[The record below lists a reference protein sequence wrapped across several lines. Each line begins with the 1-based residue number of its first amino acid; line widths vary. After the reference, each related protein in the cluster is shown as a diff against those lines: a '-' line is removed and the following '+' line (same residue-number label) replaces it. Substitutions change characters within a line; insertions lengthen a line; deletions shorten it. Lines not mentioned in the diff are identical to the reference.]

1 MIQFDLPKQKS
12 SIIKVLGVGGGG
24 SNAVNFM
31 FNQNIVGVDF
41 IICNTDS
48 KAIEQSTVPNKIQLG
63 PHLTQGLGA
72 GADPSVGKLATE
84 ESLDEIRKILEVN
97 TRMAF
102 ITVGMGGG
110 TGTGGAPIIAKICK
124 DLGILTVGIVT
135 TPFGFEGPRRQAQ
148 AEEGIKQLKPLVDTL
163 LVISNDK
170 LRVQYG
176 NLKMKEA
183 FTKADNV
190 LATAAKC
197 ITDVINSRG
206 HIIVDFADVCTVM
219 KNGGVAILGKAEVE
233 GENRAQRAIEEALNS
248 PLLNDND
255 IRGAKWILLN
265 INSAEGDYE
274 CSMDELET
282 INNFLRERTGENSDV
297 IMGMGYDATLG
308 QKLGITLIATGFEH
322 KDPFQKQTPK
332 KAEAPVEE
340 KIVMTL
346 LSEETANETNNLMT
360 APTEAVAETPTEE
373 PRTEEPVITDSNF
386 TLGEETLESIEE
398 LASFIEE
405 EVEEVEEVMSM
416 HEVDE
421 ISEKEYEAEI
431 DAQISIAASEVMEE
445 MVSQPIVFEINDV
458 YEGEDLE
465 EEEVVVNKVEELIV
479 ASFQEEDLEEEVEVL
494 VEELVEEQV
503 GEQLEEEVI
512 VSELQTP
519 VAETN
524 HFILTKPTNI
534 YAEHTEEE
542 PSLEELEEMPV
553 IEEMEEFEEMEEEE
567 MVEMEEMEEM
577 VMQDDLAVTM
587 QEIVEEDI
595 HEEELVEEVVE
606 EELVEETILE
616 QLTPEMIEEEKI
628 EEELVEVAEIS
639 MQAAPVQEPLVYES
653 SFRMEEEPTM
663 QLVMRDESSFNSNQ
677 NNSKRHPSSLDM
689 PIDDAEEQRRKVAER
704 IQKLRNLSFNIN
716 SASDPNN
723 EFDAVPAYVR
733 RNLDLF
739 GNTMASVEN
748 YYSKYT
754 VEKDEHNQT
763 QISTINTFLD
773 GKKPD

>member
-31 FNQNIVGVDF
+31 FNQNIEGVDF

-346 LSEETANETNNLMT
+346 LSEETANDTNNIMT

-373 PRTEEPVITDSNF
+373 PRTEEPILADGNF
-386 TLGEETLESIEE
+386 TLGEEALEAIEE
-398 LASFIEE
+398 VAAI
-405 EVEEVEEVMSM
+405 VEEEVMSI

-421 ISEKEYEAEI
+421 ISEKEYEAEM

-465 EEEVVVNKVEELIV
+465 EEVELIKEEVVVNEVEEEVIM
-479 ASFQEEDLEEEVEVL
+479 ASFQEEDLEEELGAIE
-494 VEELVEEQV
+494 EEQI
-503 GEQLEEEVI
+503 EEEVI
-512 VSELQTP
+512 VSELQAP

-542 PSLEELEEMPV
+542 PLLEEMEEMPV
-553 IEEMEEFEEMEEEE
+553 IEEMEEMEEFEEMEEEE

-587 QEIVEEDI
+587 QEIVEEEI
-595 HEEELVEEVVE
+595 VEEEIVEEDLVEE
-606 EELVEETILE
+606 I
-616 QLTPEMIEEEKI
+616 
-628 EEELVEVAEIS
+628 VEVAEIT
-639 MQAAPVQEPLVYES
+639 MQAAPVQEPVVYES

-663 QLVMRDESSFNSNQ
+663 QLVMREESSFNANQ
-677 NNSKRHPSSLDM
+677 NNAKQHSSSFDM
-689 PIDDAEEQRRKVAER
+689 PMDDAEEQRRKVAER

-716 SASDPNN
+716 NASDPNN

-754 VEKDEHNQT
+754 VEKDENNQT

>member
-31 FNQNIVGVDF
+31 FKQDIEGVDF

-48 KAIEQSTVPNKIQLG
+48 KAIEQSDVPNKIQLG

-84 ESLDEIRKILEVN
+84 ESLEEIRKILEVN

-135 TPFGFEGPRRQAQ
+135 TPFGFEGPRRQKQ
-148 AEEGIKQLKPLVDTL
+148 AEEGINQLKPLVDTL

-233 GENRAQRAIEEALNS
+233 GENRAERAIEEALNS

-255 IRGAKWILLN
+255 IKGAKWILLN
-265 INSAEGDYE
+265 INSAEGEYE
-274 CSMDELET
+274 CTMDELET
-282 INNFLRERTGENSDV
+282 INNFLRERTGEHSDV
-297 IMGMGYDATLG
+297 IMGMGYDATLDK
-308 QKLGITLIATGFEH
+308 KLGITLIATGFEG
-322 KDPFQKQTPK
+322 KDPFKTETPK
-332 KAEAPVEE
+332 KAEAPIEE

-346 LSEETANETNNLMT
+346 VTDAVATEQIKQEPLMNEVNEKAEDHFILDQTEETPIHFSFDQAPEIEAPLMEEEEVKEVVLDKYDTIWELNAQASIAAADSMEEEMEEDELEEMEEDEMLVSEEDVEEEMEVMAFENNDLMPTLVLEEEPAFEDEVEADMEEEVEEEVFTLNMEAEKEATIVSDFILSKPLNIYAEEADEVEEEALAPVNASNEVIFEVNETDLSVEM
-360 APTEAVAETPTEE
+360 EE
-373 PRTEEPVITDSNF
+373 DFMLEEIT
-386 TLGEETLESIEE
+386 
-398 LASFIEE
+398 IEE
-405 EVEEVEEVMSM
+405 EVEETLIEEEFM
-416 HEVDE
+416 
-421 ISEKEYEAEI
+421 EAEL
-431 DAQISIAASEVMEE
+431 MEE
-445 MVSQPIVFEINDV
+445 ELMEVEMTIDENIA
-458 YEGEDLE
+458 
-465 EEEVVVNKVEELIV
+465 EEEVATVEMYTAPVIETPAPAEVVFES
-479 ASFQEEDLEEEVEVL
+479 SFR
-494 VEELVEEQV
+494 
-503 GEQLEEEVI
+503 
-512 VSELQTP
+512 
-519 VAETN
+519 
-524 HFILTKPTNI
+524 
-534 YAEHTEEE
+534 YEEE
-542 PSLEELEEMPV
+542 PS
-553 IEEMEEFEEMEEEE
+553 
-567 MVEMEEMEEM
+567 
-577 VMQDDLAVTM
+577 
-587 QEIVEEDI
+587 
-595 HEEELVEEVVE
+595 
-606 EELVEETILE
+606 
-616 QLTPEMIEEEKI
+616 
-628 EEELVEVAEIS
+628 
-639 MQAAPVQEPLVYES
+639 
-653 SFRMEEEPTM
+653 M
-663 QLVMRDESSFNSNQ
+663 QLVMREESNTPVAHVNQ
-677 NNSKRHPSSLDM
+677 QANYDM
-689 PIDDAEEQRRKVAER
+689 PLDNAEEQRRKVAER

-716 SASDPNN
+716 NTNDSNN
-723 EFDAVPAYVR
+723 DFESVPAYVR
-733 RNLDLF
+733 RNMEMF
-739 GNTMASVEN
+739 GNTLASVEN

-754 VEKDEHNQT
+754 VDKDENNQT
-763 QISTINTFLD
+763 QISTINTFMD

>member
-31 FNQNIVGVDF
+31 FQQDIEGVDF

-48 KAIEQSTVPNKIQLG
+48 KAIEQSLVPNKIQLG

-84 ESLDEIRKILEVN
+84 ESLEEIKRILEVN
-97 TRMAF
+97 TKMAF

-135 TPFGFEGPRRQAQ
+135 TPFGFEGPRRQKQ
-148 AEEGIKQLKPLVDTL
+148 AEAGINELKPYVDTL

-170 LRVQYG
+170 LRMQYG

-219 KNGGVAILGKAEVE
+219 KNGGVAILGKAEVA
-233 GENRAQRAIEEALNS
+233 GENRAERAIEEALNS

-255 IRGAKWILLN
+255 IKGAKWILLN

-282 INNFLRERTGENSDV
+282 INTILRARTGEHSDV
-297 IMGMGYDATLG
+297 IMGMGYDETLG
-308 QKLGITLIATGFEH
+308 DKLGITLIATGFEH
-322 KDPFQKQTPK
+322 KDPFK
-332 KAEAPVEE
+332 KEAEKEVEAPVEE

-346 LSEETANETNNLMT
+346 QSEQVASIEPIAA
-360 APTEAVAETPTEE
+360 APSAAPEATVTI
-373 PRTEEPVITDSNF
+373 EEPVAIV
-386 TLGEETLESIEE
+386 EI
-398 LASFIEE
+398 
-405 EVEEVEEVMSM
+405 EVEQMMEEIVELD
-416 HEVDE
+416 EVDE
-421 ISEKEYEAEI
+421 LAPTMQEFTMPEMSNVYVSAPDFDEPAEMYEASSFVEEKAPAF
-431 DAQISIAASEVMEE
+431 DEEAQPAFDGEAQLAFDEEAQPAFVAEVDMFEE
-445 MVSQPIVFEINDV
+445 EATEVFELNM
-458 YEGEDLE
+458 EAPE
-465 EEEVVVNKVEELIV
+465 ENNFKPEFVLNK
-479 ASFQEEDLEEEVEVL
+479 
-494 VEELVEEQV
+494 
-503 GEQLEEEVI
+503 
-512 VSELQTP
+512 P
-519 VAETN
+519 V
-524 HFILTKPTNI
+524 NI
-534 YAEHTEEE
+534 YASQDEDAQETSEAPAFEMTEANEIE
-542 PSLEELEEMPV
+542 AEAAFESVEAIESPV
-553 IEEMEEFEEMEEEE
+553 VEAVVETSFRN
-567 MVEMEEMEEM
+567 VEM
-577 VMQDDLAVTM
+577 AV
-587 QEIVEEDI
+587 
-595 HEEELVEEVVE
+595 
-606 EELVEETILE
+606 
-616 QLTPEMIEEEKI
+616 
-628 EEELVEVAEIS
+628 
-639 MQAAPVQEPLVYES
+639 
-653 SFRMEEEPTM
+653 EEEPTM
-663 QLVMRDESSFNSNQ
+663 QLVMREESLGEQQNRPQHSSFDISMDNS
-677 NNSKRHPSSLDM
+677 
-689 PIDDAEEQRRKVAER
+689 EEQRRKVAER

-716 SASDPNN
+716 NGADPGT

-754 VEKDEHNQT
+754 VEQDENNQT
-763 QISTINTFLD
+763 QISTINSFLD

>member
-31 FNQNIVGVDF
+31 FNQNIEGVDF

-373 PRTEEPVITDSNF
+373 PRTEEPTIADGNF
-386 TLGEETLESIEE
+386 TLGEEALEAIEE
-398 LASFIEE
+398 VAAI
-405 EVEEVEEVMSM
+405 VEEEVMSI

-421 ISEKEYEAEI
+421 ISEKEYEAEM

-465 EEEVVVNKVEELIV
+465 EEVELIKEEVVVNEVEEEVIM
-479 ASFQEEDLEEEVEVL
+479 ASFQEEDLEEELGAIE
-494 VEELVEEQV
+494 EEQI
-503 GEQLEEEVI
+503 EEEVI
-512 VSELQTP
+512 VSELQAP

-542 PSLEELEEMPV
+542 PLLEEMEEMPV
-553 IEEMEEFEEMEEEE
+553 IEEMEEMEEFEEMEEEE

-587 QEIVEEDI
+587 QEIVEEEI
-595 HEEELVEEVVE
+595 VKEEIVE
-606 EELVEETILE
+606 EEI
-616 QLTPEMIEEEKI
+616 
-628 EEELVEVAEIS
+628 VEVAEIT
-639 MQAAPVQEPLVYES
+639 MQAAPVQEPVVYES

-663 QLVMRDESSFNSNQ
+663 QLVMREESSFNANQ
-677 NNSKRHPSSLDM
+677 NNAKQHSSSFDM
-689 PIDDAEEQRRKVAER
+689 PMDDAEEQRRKVAER

-716 SASDPNN
+716 NASDPNN

-754 VEKDEHNQT
+754 VEKDENNQT

>member
-31 FNQNIVGVDF
+31 FQQDIEGVDF
-41 IICNTDS
+41 IICNTDA
-48 KAIEQSTVPNKIQLG
+48 KAIEQSLVPNKIQLG

-84 ESLDEIRKILEVN
+84 ESLEEIRKILEVN

-135 TPFGFEGPRRQAQ
+135 TPFGFEGPRRQKQ
-148 AEEGIKQLKPLVDTL
+148 AEEGINQLKPYVDTL

-233 GENRAQRAIEEALNS
+233 GENRAERAIEEALNS

-255 IRGAKWILLN
+255 IKGAKWILLN

-282 INNFLRERTGENSDV
+282 INNILRARTGEHSDV
-297 IMGMGYDATLG
+297 IMGMGYDPTLG

-322 KDPFQKQTPK
+322 KDPFKKEEPK
-332 KAEAPVEE
+332 KAEQPVEE

-346 LSEETANETNNLMT
+346 ETEALKAPESIAPE
-360 APTEAVAETPTEE
+360 APTAELAETLILEEENEEVFEEEVVAEEISAPIEMELEDELQPTMHEYHEE
-373 PRTEEPVITDSNF
+373 VIESPVSSVFVSVPELDETELVM
-386 TLGEETLESIEE
+386 
-398 LASFIEE
+398 EE
-405 EVEEVEEVMSM
+405 EVEE
-416 HEVDE
+416 E
-421 ISEKEYEAEI
+421 I
-431 DAQISIAASEVMEE
+431 
-445 MVSQPIVFEINDV
+445 
-458 YEGEDLE
+458 E
-465 EEEVVVNKVEELIV
+465 EEEVYELNMESSSVDFTTGFVLQKPSNIYEETPELDAIMSSVEETPQV
-479 ASFQEEDLEEEVEVL
+479 EEPAPSFTFEFDEVEPVPSF
-494 VEELVEEQV
+494 
-503 GEQLEEEVI
+503 EVAPEPI
-512 VSELQTP
+512 
-519 VAETN
+519 AEPIMETS
-524 HFILTKPTNI
+524 FRMV
-534 YAEHTEEE
+534 EHTEEE
-542 PSLEELEEMPV
+542 SG
-553 IEEMEEFEEMEEEE
+553 
-567 MVEMEEMEEM
+567 
-577 VMQDDLAVTM
+577 
-587 QEIVEEDI
+587 
-595 HEEELVEEVVE
+595 
-606 EELVEETILE
+606 
-616 QLTPEMIEEEKI
+616 
-628 EEELVEVAEIS
+628 
-639 MQAAPVQEPLVYES
+639 
-653 SFRMEEEPTM
+653 M
-663 QLVMRDESSFNSNQ
+663 QLVMKEVELL
-677 NNSKRHPSSLDM
+677 NNARPAHQDFDM
-689 PIDDAEEQRRKVAER
+689 PIDNAEEQRRKVAER

-716 SASDPNN
+716 NGADPNT

-754 VEKDEHNQT
+754 VEQDENNQT
-763 QISTINTFLD
+763 NISTINSFLD

>member
-31 FNQNIVGVDF
+31 FQQDIEGVDF

-48 KAIEQSTVPNKIQLG
+48 KAIEQSSVPNKIQLG

-84 ESLDEIRKILEVN
+84 ESLEEIKRILEVN
-97 TRMAF
+97 TKMAF

-135 TPFGFEGPRRQAQ
+135 TPFGFEGPRRQKQ
-148 AEEGIKQLKPLVDTL
+148 AEEGINELKPFVDTL

-219 KNGGVAILGKAEVE
+219 KNGGVAILGKAEVA
-233 GENRAQRAIEEALNS
+233 GENRAERAIEEALNS

-255 IRGAKWILLN
+255 IKGAKWILLN
-265 INSAEGDYE
+265 INSAEGEYE
-274 CSMDELET
+274 CSMDELESINT
-282 INNFLRERTGENSDV
+282 ILRARTGEHSDV
-297 IMGMGYDATLG
+297 IMGMGYDETLG
-308 QKLGITLIATGFEH
+308 DKLGITLIATGFEH
-322 KDPFQKQTPK
+322 KDPFK
-332 KAEAPVEE
+332 KEAVKEVEAPIEE

-346 LSEETANETNNLMT
+346 QSEQSEQTLQEAPT
-360 APTEAVAETPTEE
+360 APIEPIESAEINEPTAIETEVPEAALALDEVE
-373 PRTEEPVITDSNF
+373 ITMD
-386 TLGEETLESIEE
+386 E
-398 LASFIEE
+398 LAPTMQEFEMPE
-405 EVEEVEEVMSM
+405 MSN
-416 HEVDE
+416 V
-421 ISEKEYEAEI
+421 Y
-431 DAQISIAASEVMEE
+431 
-445 MVSQPIVFEINDV
+445 VSAPD
-458 YEGEDLE
+458 YE
-465 EEEVVVNKVEELIV
+465 EEEEATV
-479 ASFQEEDLEEEVEVL
+479 SFESSPIF
-494 VEELVEEQV
+494 
-503 GEQLEEEVI
+503 EEEVI
-512 VSELQTP
+512 SQEIVLEDFNASLEEETAEVFELNMEEEEAPIYNTEFVLNKP
-519 VAETN
+519 V
-524 HFILTKPTNI
+524 NI
-534 YAEHTEEE
+534 YAEAELETENATEEKVE
-542 PSLEELEEMPV
+542 AVTELPSELTAEVLVPAETENV
-553 IEEMEEFEEMEEEE
+553 ETSFRN
-567 MVEMEEMEEM
+567 VEME
-577 VMQDDLAVTM
+577 
-587 QEIVEEDI
+587 
-595 HEEELVEEVVE
+595 
-606 EELVEETILE
+606 
-616 QLTPEMIEEEKI
+616 
-628 EEELVEVAEIS
+628 
-639 MQAAPVQEPLVYES
+639 
-653 SFRMEEEPTM
+653 MEEEPTM
-663 QLVMRDESSFNSNQ
+663 QLVMREESSLTPQNRPQHSSFDILMDNS
-677 NNSKRHPSSLDM
+677 
-689 PIDDAEEQRRKVAER
+689 EEQRRKVAER

-716 SASDPNN
+716 NGSDPGV

-754 VEKDEHNQT
+754 VDQDENNQT
-763 QISTINTFLD
+763 QISTINSFLD

>member
-31 FNQNIVGVDF
+31 FKQDIEGVDF

-48 KAIEQSTVPNKIQLG
+48 KAIEQSDVPNKIQLG

-84 ESLDEIRKILEVN
+84 ESLEEIRKILEVN

-135 TPFGFEGPRRQAQ
+135 TPFGFEGPRRQKQ
-148 AEEGIKQLKPLVDTL
+148 AEEGINQLKPLVDTL

-233 GENRAQRAIEEALNS
+233 GENRAERAIEEALNS

-255 IRGAKWILLN
+255 IKGAKWILLN
-265 INSAEGDYE
+265 INSAEGEHE
-274 CSMDELET
+274 CTMDELET
-282 INNFLRERTGENSDV
+282 INNYLRERTGEHSDV
-297 IMGMGYDATLG
+297 IMGMGYDATLDK
-308 QKLGITLIATGFEH
+308 KLGITLIATGFEG
-322 KDPFQKQTPK
+322 KDPFKTETPK
-332 KAEAPVEE
+332 KAEAPIEE

-346 LSEETANETNNLMT
+346 VTDAVVTEQIKQEPVSNEVNEKAEDHFILDQTEEAPIHFSFDQ
-360 APTEAVAETPTEE
+360 APTIEAPLLVAEEALEE
-373 PRTEEPVITDSNF
+373 EEIKEVILDKYDTIWDLNAEVSIAAAN
-386 TLGEETLESIEE
+386 SIEE
-398 LASFIEE
+398 EMEEDELEETMEDEILEAEEEMEVEEEMELMAFENSELMPTLVFEEEPAFEEEIEDMEEVNVEEMEEEMFTLNMEAEKEATIVSEFVLSKPTNIYVEEMEEVEEEISAPVIATNEVIFEIHESDPSLDMEEDFVLEEITIEE
-405 EVEEVEEVMSM
+405 EVEEEFMEEELMEEELMEAEMTIDENIAQEEVATVEMYTAPVIETPAPA
-416 HEVDE
+416 EV
-421 ISEKEYEAEI
+421 
-431 DAQISIAASEVMEE
+431 
-445 MVSQPIVFEINDV
+445 VFET
-458 YEGEDLE
+458 
-465 EEEVVVNKVEELIV
+465 
-479 ASFQEEDLEEEVEVL
+479 SFR
-494 VEELVEEQV
+494 
-503 GEQLEEEVI
+503 
-512 VSELQTP
+512 
-519 VAETN
+519 
-524 HFILTKPTNI
+524 
-534 YAEHTEEE
+534 YEEE
-542 PSLEELEEMPV
+542 PS
-553 IEEMEEFEEMEEEE
+553 
-567 MVEMEEMEEM
+567 
-577 VMQDDLAVTM
+577 
-587 QEIVEEDI
+587 
-595 HEEELVEEVVE
+595 
-606 EELVEETILE
+606 
-616 QLTPEMIEEEKI
+616 
-628 EEELVEVAEIS
+628 
-639 MQAAPVQEPLVYES
+639 
-653 SFRMEEEPTM
+653 M
-663 QLVMRDESSFNSNQ
+663 QLVMREESNTPVAHVNHQ
-677 NNSKRHPSSLDM
+677 ANYDM
-689 PIDDAEEQRRKVAER
+689 PLDNAEEQRRKVAER

-716 SASDPNN
+716 NANDPSNDF
-723 EFDAVPAYVR
+723 ESVPAYVR
-733 RNLDLF
+733 RNMEMF
-739 GNTMASVEN
+739 GNTLASVEN

-754 VEKDEHNQT
+754 VDKDENNQT
-763 QISTINTFLD
+763 QISTINTFMD

>member
-31 FNQNIVGVDF
+31 FNQNIEGVDF

-322 KDPFQKQTPK
+322 KDPFQKQIPK

-346 LSEETANETNNLMT
+346 LSEETANDTNNIMT

-373 PRTEEPVITDSNF
+373 PRTEEPILADGNF
-386 TLGEETLESIEE
+386 TLGEEVVEAIEE
-398 LASFIEE
+398 VAAI
-405 EVEEVEEVMSM
+405 VEEEVMSM

-421 ISEKEYEAEI
+421 ISEKEYEAEM

-458 YEGEDLE
+458 YEGEDVE
-465 EEEVVVNKVEELIV
+465 EEEIVVNEVEEEVIV
-479 ASFQEEDLEEEVEVL
+479 ASFQEEDLEEEEEVI
-494 VEELVEEQV
+494 EEEQI
-503 GEQLEEEVI
+503 EEEVI
-512 VSELQTP
+512 VSELQAP

-542 PSLEELEEMPV
+542 PLLEEMEEMPV

-587 QEIVEEDI
+587 QEIEEEIVEED
-595 HEEELVEEVVE
+595 LVEE
-606 EELVEETILE
+606 I
-616 QLTPEMIEEEKI
+616 
-628 EEELVEVAEIS
+628 VEVAEIT
-639 MQAAPVQEPLVYES
+639 MQAAPVQEPVVYES

-663 QLVMRDESSFNSNQ
+663 QLVMREESSFNANQ
-677 NNSKRHPSSLDM
+677 NNAKQHSSSFDM
-689 PIDDAEEQRRKVAER
+689 PMDDAEEQRRKVAER

-716 SASDPNN
+716 NASDPNN

-754 VEKDEHNQT
+754 VEKDENNQT

>member
-31 FNQNIVGVDF
+31 FQQDIEGVDF

-48 KAIEQSTVPNKIQLG
+48 KAIEQSPVPNKIQLG

-84 ESLDEIRKILEVN
+84 ESLEEIKRILEVN
-97 TRMAF
+97 TKMAF

-135 TPFGFEGPRRQAQ
+135 TPFAFEGPRRQKQ
-148 AEEGIKQLKPLVDTL
+148 AEAGINELKPFVDTL

-170 LRVQYG
+170 LRMQYG

-219 KNGGVAILGKAEVE
+219 KNGGVAILGKAEVA
-233 GENRAQRAIEEALNS
+233 GENRAERAIEEALNS

-255 IRGAKWILLN
+255 IKGAKWILLN

-282 INNFLRERTGENSDV
+282 INTILRARTGEHSDV
-297 IMGMGYDATLG
+297 IMGMGYDETLG
-308 QKLGITLIATGFEH
+308 DKLGITLIATGFEH
-322 KDPFQKQTPK
+322 KDPFK
-332 KAEAPVEE
+332 KEAVKEVEAPIEE

-346 LSEETANETNNLMT
+346 QSEQAAPIESVTAAPFAEPEASVTVDEPVAELEVEQIIEEMVEQESFDALTPTMQEYAMPEMSNVYVSAPDFDEPVEIYEAPSFVDEAPVAAIEEKALAFNDEAELAFDGEVELASDAEAELHFELNMEAPEENNFKPEFVLSKPVNIYASQDEEAQESVEASETPASNMVEVNEMEAVIEL
-360 APTEAVAETPTEE
+360 AEPAVAET
-373 PRTEEPVITDSNF
+373 V
-386 TLGEETLESIEE
+386 ET
-398 LASFIEE
+398 SFR
-405 EVEEVEEVMSM
+405 
-416 HEVDE
+416 
-421 ISEKEYEAEI
+421 
-431 DAQISIAASEVMEE
+431 
-445 MVSQPIVFEINDV
+445 N
-458 YEGEDLE
+458 
-465 EEEVVVNKVEELIV
+465 
-479 ASFQEEDLEEEVEVL
+479 
-494 VEELVEEQV
+494 
-503 GEQLEEEVI
+503 
-512 VSELQTP
+512 
-519 VAETN
+519 
-524 HFILTKPTNI
+524 
-534 YAEHTEEE
+534 
-542 PSLEELEEMPV
+542 
-553 IEEMEEFEEMEEEE
+553 
-567 MVEMEEMEEM
+567 VEM
-577 VMQDDLAVTM
+577 
-587 QEIVEEDI
+587 
-595 HEEELVEEVVE
+595 
-606 EELVEETILE
+606 
-616 QLTPEMIEEEKI
+616 
-628 EEELVEVAEIS
+628 
-639 MQAAPVQEPLVYES
+639 AA
-653 SFRMEEEPTM
+653 EEEPTM
-663 QLVMRDESSFNSNQ
+663 QLVMREESIGEQQNRPQHSSFDLSMDNS
-677 NNSKRHPSSLDM
+677 
-689 PIDDAEEQRRKVAER
+689 EEQRRKVAER

-716 SASDPNN
+716 NGADPGT

-754 VEKDEHNQT
+754 VEQDENNQT
-763 QISTINTFLD
+763 SISTINTFLD

>member
-31 FNQNIVGVDF
+31 FKQDIEGVDF

-48 KAIEQSTVPNKIQLG
+48 KAIEQSDVPNKIQLG

-84 ESLDEIRKILEVN
+84 ESLEEIRKILEVN

-135 TPFGFEGPRRQAQ
+135 TPFGFEGPRRQKQ
-148 AEEGIKQLKPLVDTL
+148 AEEGINQLKPLVDTL

-233 GENRAQRAIEEALNS
+233 GENRAERAIEEALNS

-255 IRGAKWILLN
+255 IKGAKWILLN
-265 INSAEGDYE
+265 INSAEGEHE
-274 CSMDELET
+274 CTMDELET
-282 INNFLRERTGENSDV
+282 INNFLRERTGEHSDV
-297 IMGMGYDATLG
+297 IMGMGYDATLDK
-308 QKLGITLIATGFEH
+308 KLGITLIATGFEG
-322 KDPFQKQTPK
+322 KDPFKTETPK
-332 KAEAPVEE
+332 KAEAPIEE

-346 LSEETANETNNLMT
+346 VTDAVAAEQIKQEPVSNEVNEKAEDHFILDQTEETPIHFSFDQ
-360 APTEAVAETPTEE
+360 APAIEAPLLVAEEE
-373 PRTEEPVITDSNF
+373 LEE
-386 TLGEETLESIEE
+386 EEIKEVVLHKYDTIWELNAEASIAAADSIEE
-398 LASFIEE
+398 AMEEDELEELEEDEMLASEEEVEEEMEVMAFENNDLMPTLVLEEEPAFEEEADMEEELDELEEVHMEEEVEEEMFTLNMEAEKEATVTSDFILSKPTNIYVEEADEVEEEFSAPVVASNEVIFEVNETDSSVAMEEDFMLEEITIEE
-405 EVEEVEEVMSM
+405 EVEETLIEE
-416 HEVDE
+416 EFIE
-421 ISEKEYEAEI
+421 EEL
-431 DAQISIAASEVMEE
+431 MEE
-445 MVSQPIVFEINDV
+445 ELMEVEMTIDENIAEEEIATVEMYTAPVIETPAPAEVVFES
-458 YEGEDLE
+458 
-465 EEEVVVNKVEELIV
+465 
-479 ASFQEEDLEEEVEVL
+479 SFR
-494 VEELVEEQV
+494 
-503 GEQLEEEVI
+503 
-512 VSELQTP
+512 
-519 VAETN
+519 
-524 HFILTKPTNI
+524 
-534 YAEHTEEE
+534 YEEE
-542 PSLEELEEMPV
+542 PS
-553 IEEMEEFEEMEEEE
+553 
-567 MVEMEEMEEM
+567 
-577 VMQDDLAVTM
+577 
-587 QEIVEEDI
+587 
-595 HEEELVEEVVE
+595 
-606 EELVEETILE
+606 
-616 QLTPEMIEEEKI
+616 
-628 EEELVEVAEIS
+628 
-639 MQAAPVQEPLVYES
+639 
-653 SFRMEEEPTM
+653 M
-663 QLVMRDESSFNSNQ
+663 QLVMREESNTPVAHVNQ
-677 NNSKRHPSSLDM
+677 QANYDM
-689 PIDDAEEQRRKVAER
+689 PLDNAEEQRRKVAER

-716 SASDPNN
+716 NANDSNN
-723 EFDAVPAYVR
+723 DFESVPAYVR
-733 RNLDLF
+733 RNMEMF
-739 GNTMASVEN
+739 GNTLASVEN

-754 VEKDEHNQT
+754 VDKDENNQT
-763 QISTINTFLD
+763 QISTINTFMD

>member
-31 FNQNIVGVDF
+31 FKQDIEGVDF

-48 KAIEQSTVPNKIQLG
+48 KAIEQSDVPNKIQLG

-84 ESLDEIRKILEVN
+84 ESLEEIRKILEVN

-135 TPFGFEGPRRQAQ
+135 TPFGFEGPRRQKQ
-148 AEEGIKQLKPLVDTL
+148 AEEGINQLKPLVDTL

-233 GENRAQRAIEEALNS
+233 GENRAERAIEEALNS

-255 IRGAKWILLN
+255 IKGAKWILLN
-265 INSAEGDYE
+265 INSAEGEHE
-274 CSMDELET
+274 CTMDELET
-282 INNFLRERTGENSDV
+282 INNFLRERTGEHSDV
-297 IMGMGYDATLG
+297 IMGMGYDATLDK
-308 QKLGITLIATGFEH
+308 KLGITLIATGFEG
-322 KDPFQKQTPK
+322 KDPFKTETPK
-332 KAEAPVEE
+332 KAEAPIEE

-346 LSEETANETNNLMT
+346 VTD
-360 APTEAVAETPTEE
+360 AVAAEQIKQ
-373 PRTEEPVITDSNF
+373 EPVINEVNEKAEDHFILDQT
-386 TLGEETLESIEE
+386 EETPIHFSFDQAPAIEAPLLVAEEELEEEEIKEVVLDKYDTIWELNAEASIAAADSIEE
-398 LASFIEE
+398 AMEEDELEELEEDEMLASEEEVEEEMEVMAFENNDLMPTLVLEEEPAFEEEVDMEEELDEMEEVHMEEEVEEEMFTLNMEAEKEATVTSDFILSKPTNIYVEEADEVEEEFSAPVVASNEVIFEVNETDSSVAMEEDFMLEEITIEE
-405 EVEEVEEVMSM
+405 EVEEEFVEE
-416 HEVDE
+416 EL
-421 ISEKEYEAEI
+421 
-431 DAQISIAASEVMEE
+431 MEE
-445 MVSQPIVFEINDV
+445 ELM
-458 YEGEDLE
+458 EDELME
-465 EEEVVVNKVEELIV
+465 VEMTIDENIAEEEVATVEMYTAPVIETPAPAEVVFES
-479 ASFQEEDLEEEVEVL
+479 SFR
-494 VEELVEEQV
+494 
-503 GEQLEEEVI
+503 
-512 VSELQTP
+512 
-519 VAETN
+519 
-524 HFILTKPTNI
+524 
-534 YAEHTEEE
+534 YEEE
-542 PSLEELEEMPV
+542 PS
-553 IEEMEEFEEMEEEE
+553 
-567 MVEMEEMEEM
+567 
-577 VMQDDLAVTM
+577 
-587 QEIVEEDI
+587 
-595 HEEELVEEVVE
+595 
-606 EELVEETILE
+606 
-616 QLTPEMIEEEKI
+616 
-628 EEELVEVAEIS
+628 
-639 MQAAPVQEPLVYES
+639 
-653 SFRMEEEPTM
+653 M
-663 QLVMRDESSFNSNQ
+663 QLVMREESNTPVAHVNQ
-677 NNSKRHPSSLDM
+677 QANYDM
-689 PIDDAEEQRRKVAER
+689 PLDNAEEQRRKVAER

-716 SASDPNN
+716 NANDSNN
-723 EFDAVPAYVR
+723 DFESVPAYVR
-733 RNLDLF
+733 RNMEMF
-739 GNTMASVEN
+739 GNTLASVEN

-754 VEKDEHNQT
+754 VDKDENNQT
-763 QISTINTFLD
+763 QISTINTFMD

>member
-31 FNQNIVGVDF
+31 FKQDIEGVDF

-48 KAIEQSTVPNKIQLG
+48 KAIEQSDVPNKIQLG

-84 ESLDEIRKILEVN
+84 ESLEEIRKILEVN

-135 TPFGFEGPRRQAQ
+135 TPFGFEGPRRQKQ
-148 AEEGIKQLKPLVDTL
+148 AEEGINQLKPLVDTL

-233 GENRAQRAIEEALNS
+233 GENRAERAIEEALNS

-255 IRGAKWILLN
+255 IKGAKWILLN
-265 INSAEGDYE
+265 INSAEGEHE
-274 CSMDELET
+274 CTMDELET
-282 INNFLRERTGENSDV
+282 INNFLRERTGEHSDV
-297 IMGMGYDATLG
+297 IMGMGYDATLDK
-308 QKLGITLIATGFEH
+308 KLGITLIATGFEG
-322 KDPFQKQTPK
+322 KDPFKTETPK
-332 KAEAPVEE
+332 KAEAPIEE

-346 LSEETANETNNLMT
+346 VTD
-360 APTEAVAETPTEE
+360 AVAAEQIKQ
-373 PRTEEPVITDSNF
+373 EPVINEVNEKAEDHFILDQT
-386 TLGEETLESIEE
+386 EETPIHFSFDQAPAIEAPLLVAEEELEEEEIKEVVLDKYDTIWELNAEASIAAADSIEE
-398 LASFIEE
+398 AMEEDELEELEEDEMLASEE
-405 EVEEVEEVMSM
+405 EVEEEMEVM
-416 HEVDE
+416 
-421 ISEKEYEAEI
+421 A
-431 DAQISIAASEVMEE
+431 
-445 MVSQPIVFEINDV
+445 FENNDLMPTLV
-458 YEGEDLE
+458 LE
-465 EEEVVVNKVEELIV
+465 EEPAFEEEVDMEEELDEM
-479 ASFQEEDLEEEVEVL
+479 EEVHMEEEVE
-494 VEELVEEQV
+494 EEMFTLNME
-503 GEQLEEEVI
+503 
-512 VSELQTP
+512 
-519 VAETN
+519 AEKEATVTSD
-524 HFILTKPTNI
+524 FILSKPTNI
-534 YAEHTEEE
+534 YVEEADEVEEEFSAPVVASNEVIFEVNETDSSVAMEEDFMLEEITVEEEVEETLIEEEFIEEELMEEELMEVEMTIDENIAEEEVATVEMYTAPVIETPAPAEVVFESSFRYEEE
-542 PSLEELEEMPV
+542 PS
-553 IEEMEEFEEMEEEE
+553 
-567 MVEMEEMEEM
+567 
-577 VMQDDLAVTM
+577 
-587 QEIVEEDI
+587 
-595 HEEELVEEVVE
+595 
-606 EELVEETILE
+606 
-616 QLTPEMIEEEKI
+616 
-628 EEELVEVAEIS
+628 
-639 MQAAPVQEPLVYES
+639 
-653 SFRMEEEPTM
+653 M
-663 QLVMRDESSFNSNQ
+663 QLVMREESNTPVAHVNQ
-677 NNSKRHPSSLDM
+677 QANYDM
-689 PIDDAEEQRRKVAER
+689 PLDNAEEQRRKVAER

-716 SASDPNN
+716 NANDSNN
-723 EFDAVPAYVR
+723 DFESVPAYVR
-733 RNLDLF
+733 RNMEMF
-739 GNTMASVEN
+739 GNTLASVEN

-754 VEKDEHNQT
+754 VDKDENNQT
-763 QISTINTFLD
+763 QISTINTFMD

>member
-31 FNQNIVGVDF
+31 FNQDIEGVDF

-282 INNFLRERTGENSDV
+282 INNYLRERTGENSDV

-373 PRTEEPVITDSNF
+373 PKTEEPTIADGNF
-386 TLGEETLESIEE
+386 TLGEEIVE
-398 LASFIEE
+398 AVE
-405 EVEEVEEVMSM
+405 EVAEMMEVEEVMSI

-431 DAQISIAASEVMEE
+431 DAQISIAANEVMEE

-465 EEEVVVNKVEELIV
+465 EEEEVVNEVEEEVIV
-479 ASFQEEDLEEEVEVL
+479 ASFQEEDLEEEIVL
-494 VEELVEEQV
+494 NEIEEEQV
-503 GEQLEEEVI
+503 EGQVEGQVEEEVI
-512 VSELQTP
+512 VSELVTP
-519 VAETN
+519 MAETNHLVN

-542 PSLEELEEMPV
+542 PS
-553 IEEMEEFEEMEEEE
+553 IEEMEEIPVVEEMEEMEEFDEMEEEE
-567 MVEMEEMEEM
+567 MVELEEMEEM

-587 QEIVEEDI
+587 QEIVEEEIIQED
-595 HEEELVEEVVE
+595 LVE
-606 EELVEETILE
+606 EELVEEELV
-616 QLTPEMIEEEKI
+616 EEEI
-628 EEELVEVAEIS
+628 VEEEIVEVAEIT
-639 MQAAPVQEPLVYES
+639 MQAAPVQEPVVYES

-663 QLVMRDESSFNSNQ
+663 QLVMREESSFNANQ
-677 NNSKRHPSSLDM
+677 NNAKRHPSSLDM
-689 PIDDAEEQRRKVAER
+689 PMDDAEEQRRKVAER

-754 VEKDEHNQT
+754 VEKDENNQT

>member
-31 FNQNIVGVDF
+31 FHQDIEGVDF

-48 KAIEQSTVPNKIQLG
+48 KAIEQSPVPNKIQLG

-84 ESLDEIRKILEVN
+84 ESLEEIKKILEVN
-97 TRMAF
+97 TKMAF

-135 TPFGFEGPRRQAQ
+135 TPFGFEGPRRQKQ
-148 AEEGIKQLKPLVDTL
+148 AEDGINQLKPLVDTL

-255 IRGAKWILLN
+255 IKGAKWILLN
-265 INSAEGDYE
+265 INSAEGDFE

-282 INNFLRERTGENSDV
+282 ISTILRERTGENSDV
-297 IMGMGYDATLG
+297 IMGSGYDDTLG
-308 QKLGITLIATGFEH
+308 EKIGITLIATGFEG
-322 KDPFQKQTPK
+322 KDPFK
-332 KAEAPVEE
+332 KDDVKKEALPVAE

-346 LSEETANETNNLMT
+346 ATDAPAMPEATPAAPVQDTLVQNETVVESVPTNELVLDITSEEPIQFSFEINETEEALVAANEIQSEVFEAEKFEDAQEFADLTVQAAETIETLNLT
-360 APTEAVAETPTEE
+360 PTLHTEAALEMNNVFVSIPELEQSDAPYELTEIQDQIIETQNEVAET
-373 PRTEEPVITDSNF
+373 
-386 TLGEETLESIEE
+386 
-398 LASFIEE
+398 
-405 EVEEVEEVMSM
+405 
-416 HEVDE
+416 
-421 ISEKEYEAEI
+421 KE
-431 DAQISIAASEVMEE
+431 
-445 MVSQPIVFEINDV
+445 F
-458 YEGEDLE
+458 
-465 EEEVVVNKVEELIV
+465 
-479 ASFQEEDLEEEVEVL
+479 FVL
-494 VEELVEEQV
+494 
-503 GEQLEEEVI
+503 
-512 VSELQTP
+512 
-519 VAETN
+519 N
-524 HFILTKPTNI
+524 KPTNI
-534 YAEHTEEE
+534 YANDEQPVFNQVTE
-542 PSLEELEEMPV
+542 
-553 IEEMEEFEEMEEEE
+553 
-567 MVEMEEMEEM
+567 
-577 VMQDDLAVTM
+577 Q
-587 QEIVEEDI
+587 
-595 HEEELVEEVVE
+595 VVE
-606 EELVEETILE
+606 NEEIADIIEPVVANAVPVVEAIVVPAETF
-616 QLTPEMIEEEKI
+616 
-628 EEELVEVAEIS
+628 
-639 MQAAPVQEPLVYES
+639 ES
-653 SFRMEEEPTM
+653 SFRVAVEEEPTM
-663 QLVMRDESSFNSNQ
+663 QLVMREESLGQIKAETNKVAQ
-677 NNSKRHPSSLDM
+677 NYDM
-689 PIDDAEEQRRKVAER
+689 PLDDSEEQRRKVRER
-704 IQKLRNLSFNIN
+704 IQKLRNLSFNIGN
-716 SASDPNN
+716 GNDPSA
-723 EFDAVPAYVR
+723 EFDEVPAYVR
-733 RNLDLF
+733 RNMDLF
-739 GNTMASVEN
+739 GNTLASVEN

-754 VEKDEHNQT
+754 VEQDDNNKT

>member
-31 FNQNIVGVDF
+31 FNQDIEGVDF

-110 TGTGGAPIIAKICK
+110 TGTGGAPIIAQICK

-135 TPFGFEGPRRQAQ
+135 TPFSFEGPRRLAQ
-148 AEEGIKQLKPLVDTL
+148 AEEGIRQLKPLVDTL

-255 IRGAKWILLN
+255 IKGAKWILLN
-265 INSAEGDYE
+265 INSAEGEHE

-297 IMGMGYDATLG
+297 IMGMGYDASLG
-308 QKLGITLIATGFEH
+308 SKIGITLIATGFEH
-322 KDPFQKQTPK
+322 KDPFQKPAPK

-346 LSEETANETNNLMT
+346 VAQENENVISQLMT
-360 APTEAVAETPTEE
+360 APTETQVNTTTEE
-373 PRTEEPVITDSNF
+373 PIQEEPILETPILVSSPSGDSYF
-386 TLGEETLESIEE
+386 TLTEK
-398 LASFIEE
+398 EE
-405 EVEEVEEVMSM
+405 EVDTLVEAMD
-416 HEVDE
+416 EVDE
-421 ISEKEYEAEI
+421 ISEKEFEAEI

-445 MVSQPIVFEINDV
+445 IVSQPIVFEINDV
-458 YEGEDLE
+458 YEQEEVYEEDETYEDNNLSEENYALE
-465 EEEVVVNKVEELIV
+465 EEFTQEETVISEVEEISM
-479 ASFQEEDLEEEVEVL
+479 ASDENELATEVN
-494 VEELVEEQV
+494 
-503 GEQLEEEVI
+503 
-512 VSELQTP
+512 S
-519 VAETN
+519 
-524 HFILTKPTNI
+524 FILTKPTNI
-534 YAEHTEEE
+534 YAEHTEEPLVASVE
-542 PSLEELEEMPV
+542 PISILEEE
-553 IEEMEEFEEMEEEE
+553 
-567 MVEMEEMEEM
+567 
-577 VMQDDLAVTM
+577 VMQ
-587 QEIVEEDI
+587 
-595 HEEELVEEVVE
+595 EEVVNE
-606 EELVEETILE
+606 IQEELSVEMQEEIIIETPQETSTTIFE
-616 QLTPEMIEEEKI
+616 
-628 EEELVEVAEIS
+628 
-639 MQAAPVQEPLVYES
+639 PVPV
-653 SFRMEEEPTM
+653 MVEEPTM
-663 QLVMRDESSFNSNQ
+663 QLVMKEESSMYSNQ
-677 NNSKRHPSSLDM
+677 QSKPHPSSLDM
-689 PIDDAEEQRRKVAER
+689 PIDDTEEQRKKVAER

-716 SASDPNN
+716 SSSDPNN

-754 VEKDEHNQT
+754 VEKDDNNQT

>member
-31 FNQNIVGVDF
+31 FQQDIEGVDF

-48 KAIEQSTVPNKIQLG
+48 KAIEQSLVPNKIQLG

-72 GADPSVGKLATE
+72 GADPSVGKMATE
-84 ESLDEIRKILEVN
+84 ESLEEIKRILEVN
-97 TRMAF
+97 TKMAF

-135 TPFGFEGPRRQAQ
+135 TPFGFEGPRRQKQ
-148 AEEGIKQLKPLVDTL
+148 AEEGINELKPFVDTL

-219 KNGGVAILGKAEVE
+219 KNGGVAILGKAEVA
-233 GENRAQRAIEEALNS
+233 GENRAERAIEEALNS

-255 IRGAKWILLN
+255 IKGAKWILLN
-265 INSAEGDYE
+265 INSAEGEYE
-274 CSMDELET
+274 CSMDELEAINT
-282 INNFLRERTGENSDV
+282 ILRARTGEHSDV
-297 IMGMGYDATLG
+297 IMGMGYDETLG
-308 QKLGITLIATGFEH
+308 EKLGITLIATGFEH
-322 KDPFQKQTPK
+322 KDPFK
-332 KAEAPVEE
+332 KEAVKEVEAPLEE

-346 LSEETANETNNLMT
+346 QSEQTEQTEQPLQEATT
-360 APTEAVAETPTEE
+360 APIEPT
-373 PRTEEPVITDSNF
+373 
-386 TLGEETLESIEE
+386 ETLEVNEPDAIETAVPEAELILEE
-398 LASFIEE
+398 LEIS
-405 EVEEVEEVMSM
+405 
-416 HEVDE
+416 VDE
-421 ISEKEYEAEI
+421 LAPTMQEF
-431 DAQISIAASEVMEE
+431 VVPE
-445 MVSQPIVFEINDV
+445 MSNVYVSAPD
-458 YEGEDLE
+458 YE
-465 EEEVVVNKVEELIV
+465 EEEVVASFEEELI
-479 ASFQEEDLEEEVEVL
+479 SEEIVLADFNETFEEEEIAEVF
-494 VEELVEEQV
+494 ELNM
-503 GEQLEEEVI
+503 EEET
-512 VSELQTP
+512 TP
-519 VAETN
+519 VYNTEFVLN
-524 HFILTKPTNI
+524 KPVNI
-534 YAEHTEEE
+534 YAEA
-542 PSLEELEEMPV
+542 ELE
-553 IEEMEEFEEMEEEE
+553 IEAEAEEVEAVVESVTEVAHDITAEVVVAADTENLETSFRS
-567 MVEMEEMEEM
+567 VEME
-577 VMQDDLAVTM
+577 
-587 QEIVEEDI
+587 
-595 HEEELVEEVVE
+595 
-606 EELVEETILE
+606 
-616 QLTPEMIEEEKI
+616 
-628 EEELVEVAEIS
+628 
-639 MQAAPVQEPLVYES
+639 
-653 SFRMEEEPTM
+653 MEEEPTM
-663 QLVMRDESSFNSNQ
+663 QLVMREASSVTPQNRPQHSSFDISMDNS
-677 NNSKRHPSSLDM
+677 
-689 PIDDAEEQRRKVAER
+689 EEQRRKVAER

-716 SASDPNN
+716 NGSDPGV

-754 VEKDEHNQT
+754 VDQDENNQT
-763 QISTINTFLD
+763 QISTINSFLD